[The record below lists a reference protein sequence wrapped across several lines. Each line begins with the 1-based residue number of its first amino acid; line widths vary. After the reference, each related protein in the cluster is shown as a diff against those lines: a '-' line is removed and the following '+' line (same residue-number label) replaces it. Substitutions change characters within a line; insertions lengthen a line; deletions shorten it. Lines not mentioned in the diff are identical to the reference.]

1 MSVTYYRI
9 KDLNLIGKMQDNIP
23 YIYITEQG
31 WAADTNYILM
41 DRLMGYDETEPKDSS
56 YAIGNTSILE
66 LVEEISEDEAERFIK
81 TNER

>member
-23 YIYITEQG
+23 YIYLTEQG
-31 WAADTNYILM
+31 WAADTDNILM
-41 DRLMGYDETEPKDSS
+41 DRLMGYDETEPKGSP
-56 YAIGNTSILE
+56 YAIGNTSIME

-81 TNER
+81 TYER

>member
-31 WAADTNYILM
+31 WAADTNNILM
-41 DRLMGYDETEPKDSS
+41 DRIMGYDETEPKGSP
-56 YAIGNTSILE
+56 YAIGNSSIME